1 MNNLPRDREG
11 HYEKFRSNEPKT
23 PLRRST
29 EWPAIGYEDQTWAGT
44 PRASYG
50 PAATRDNRLAT
61 TYESAVPAHIAELTP
76 RLDSETL
83 AEAEAATVELSRF
96 DAELGSRVSAFA
108 PVLLRS
114 EAASSSQIEN
124 LTASARSVLTAELG
138 AKTGTNAML
147 IAANTNA
154 MRSAIDLAD
163 ALSPS
168 GIRELHAVLM
178 ASQPL
183 HTPGQ
188 WRTEPVWI
196 GTSSENPHGATFVAP
211 STERVPDLI
220 EDVVRFSIRDDI
232 PALVQV
238 AIAHA
243 QFETIHPFSDGN
255 GRTGRALAQSMLR
268 KRGVTRNVAVP
279 VSAGLLGNIPKYHDA
294 LTAFREGNVAPI
306 VCAFSEASERAVVN
320 ARQLVKDIDTIRNGW
335 DSQVKARSNSGVW
348 PLLDLIARRPVLDP
362 VIVGKELGISPT
374 NVYPLLHTLTEQGV
388 LQKKAEHGSG
398 VFWRSDEVLG
408 AIDQFAARAG
418 RRSGT

>member
-1 MNNLPRDREG
+1 MNNQPRD
-11 HYEKFRSNEPKT
+11 HVVRSNGSKT
-23 PLRRST
+23 PLRQT
-29 EWPAIGYEDQTWAGT
+29 VQWPAIGYENQTWVAT

-50 PAATRDNRLAT
+50 PAATRHNRLET
-61 TYESAVPAHIAELTP
+61 TYESAVPENIAHLTP
-76 RLDSETL
+76 QLDSETL
-83 AEAEAATVELSRF
+83 TEAEAATVELSRF
-96 DAELGSRVSAFA
+96 DAELGTRVSAFA

-138 AKTGTNAML
+138 AKTGANAML

-154 MRSAIDLAD
+154 MRSAIELAD
-163 ALSPS
+163 ALSPN
-168 GIRELHAVLM
+168 GIRELHGVLM

-196 GTSSENPHGATFVAP
+196 GTSGESPHGATFVAP
-211 STERVPDLI
+211 AMDRVPNLI
-220 EDVVRFSIRDDI
+220 EDLVRFSTRDDI

-268 KRGVTRNVAVP
+268 RRGVTRNVAVP

-294 LTAFREGNVAPI
+294 LTAFREGDVAPI
-306 VCAFSEASERAVVN
+306 VRAFSEASERAVVN
-320 ARQLVKDIDTIRNGW
+320 ARRLVTDIDNIRNSW
-335 DSQVKARSNSGVW
+335 TSTVRARSDSGVW
-348 PLLDLIARRPVLDP
+348 PLLDLVARRPVLDA
-362 VIVGKELGISPT
+362 VTIGRELGISNT
-374 NVYPLLHTLTEQGV
+374 NAYPLLKTLSEQGI
-388 LQKKAEHGSG
+388 LRKKSEHESG
-398 VFWRSDEVLG
+398 VFWRNDEVLN

-418 RRSGT
+418 RRFGN